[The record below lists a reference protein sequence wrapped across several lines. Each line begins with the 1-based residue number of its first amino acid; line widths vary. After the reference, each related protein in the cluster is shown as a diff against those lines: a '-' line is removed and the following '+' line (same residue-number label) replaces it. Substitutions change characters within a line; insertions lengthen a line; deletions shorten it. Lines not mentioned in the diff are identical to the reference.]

1 MIDSV
6 RRRLRRRHLLYS
18 WTRVSAGASGDEVWR
33 LSGRLELYA
42 KISADPAELAAE
54 AERARWLTGAGVPAP
69 EPVDQGERDGVGW
82 LVSTAVPGRPVSA
95 DWPAHL
101 RAPVVA
107 AFARLARRLHDLP
120 AGSCPFERGLDTAA
134 ALARKRVAAGAV
146 DPGDFDEE
154 RRDHTPEQ
162 ALAELEAR
170 RPAEPAG
177 DAVVC
182 HGDLTGDNV
191 LVDPATLEWTGVV
204 DTARLGV
211 SDRHRDL
218 APALRD
224 LDDQPYGPSF
234 ARAFAHHYGDHLL
247 DAERLAYYRLL
258 DEFF

>member
-1 MIDSV
+1 MIESV

-18 WTRVSAGASGDEVWR
+18 WTRVSTGASGDEVWR
-33 LSGRLELYA
+33 LSGRSELYA
-42 KISADPAELAAE
+42 KISADPEGLAAE
-54 AERARWLTGAGVPAP
+54 AERARWLIGAGVAAP
-69 EPVDQGERDGVGW
+69 DPVEQGERDGTGW
-82 LVSTAVPGRPVSA
+82 LISTAVPGRPVSA

-120 AGSCPFERGLDTAA
+120 AGGCPFHRGLDTAVP
-134 ALARKRVAAGAV
+134 LARERTAAGAV
-146 DPGDFDEE
+146 DPEDFDDE
-154 RRDHTPEQ
+154 RRGASPEE

-170 RPAEPAG
+170 RPAEPAA
-177 DAVVC
+177 DAAVC

-218 APALRD
+218 AVALRD
-224 LDDQPYGPSF
+224 LDGAPYGPPF
-234 ARAFAHHYGDHLL
+234 ARAFAHHYGDHLI
-247 DAERLAYYRLL
+247 DGERLAYYRLL